1 MVKPHFVHYRW
12 PLVAPAER
20 SFVVGVSSV
29 TPRFF
34 QFLMGHVPYDEKA
47 ERKGEGGRVNAFA
60 SLCVGHYWSNLGIH
74 MPHLVEM
81 QIVQELVP

>member
-1 MVKPHFVHYRW
+1 MVKLHFVHYRW

-20 SFVVGVSSV
+20 SILVGVSSV

-34 QFLMGHVPYDEKA
+34 QFLMGHIPYDEKA
-47 ERKGEGGRVNAFA
+47 ERKGKEGRASAFA
-60 SLCVGHYWSNLGIH
+60 SLYVCHYWSNLGIH